1 MKRSPILFFLFVGII
16 AVTASGTITLGQRYP
31 LGIMPSAL
39 IKVEN
44 SSGKY
49 FVTLVKGDSEL
60 VVFDTSF
67 RPLTI
72 FDSMKNDGINDLIY
86 RDGKL
91 YCFGFY
97 SGRVIV
103 VDVSGHPSKWK
114 KIDEIPTSSRLITG
128 SFIDGK
134 VGMLTNDFEFLL
146 LDISRREIIKRQ
158 KLPVIALSIAEDSE
172 FFFVSLFHNY
182 NLLTNSHETEKGLLV
197 FDEWGNLIKEADI
210 GKRPSYI
217 LLGGEKI
224 FLVSYVE
231 ENLKILSKSD
241 LTEITSVQLGKY
253 PNFPVIHNGK
263 IWIALTGEDQIMT
276 VDLATYR
283 TQKFDL
289 MGRGPMKVVHNGDR
303 IYVLETI
310 TGTLEVL
317 DSRGNTIE
325 YVELD
330 GYPVDIVFSGKEAAV
345 LLQEDWQTGKNTGAL
360 LVLKTN

>member
-1 MKRSPILFFLFVGII
+1 MSRLVTVLLLFAGIFVISGIG
-16 AVTASGTITLGQRYP
+16 AITLSQRYP
-31 LGIMPSAL
+31 LGIMPSGL
-39 IKVEN
+39 LEINN
-44 SSGKY
+44 SSGTY
-49 FVTLVKGDSEL
+49 YITLVKGDSEL
-60 VVFDTSF
+60 IVFDENF
-67 RPLTI
+67 RPVTV
-72 FDSMKNDGINDLIY
+72 FDSMRNDGINDLIY
-86 RDGKL
+86 KDGNL

-97 SGRVIV
+97 SGRLIV
-103 VDVSGHPSKWK
+103 VDASVHPSKWK

-134 VGMLTNDFEFLL
+134 VGMLSNDFEFLL
-146 LDISRREIIKRQ
+146 LDISKREIIKRQ
-158 KLPVIALSIAEDSE
+158 KLPVIALSIAEDSD

-182 NLLTNSHETEKGLLV
+182 NLLTRSHETEKGLLV
-197 FDEWGNLIKEADI
+197 FDEWGNLVKEANI

-217 LLGGEKI
+217 LLEGERI

-231 ENLKILSKSD
+231 ENLKVLSKSD
-241 LTEITSVQLGKY
+241 LAEITTVQLGRY
-253 PNFPVIHNGK
+253 PNSPVIHNGE

-276 VDLATYR
+276 VDLSTYSTR
-283 TQKFDL
+283 KFDL
-289 MGRGPMKVVHNGDR
+289 MGRGPIKVVHNEDK

-330 GYPVDIVFSGKEAAV
+330 GYPVDLVFNGVKMAV

-360 LVLKTN
+360 LLMRN